1 MTTLYPRASPFET
14 SSRTAAAS
22 EGGAVGLVSPSG
34 HGGASVGTLRTPL
47 RARSTFAAMSD
58 ETRFGDVGVTR
69 DELGIAVVTIGRPPD
84 NYFDIDLIAS
94 LGDAYEGLDADP
106 AARAIVLRAE
116 GKHFCAGARLA
127 APREPAT
134 GSSSSSSRHLYDEA
148 LRLFACRLP
157 VVAAIQGAA
166 VGGGLGLALSA
177 DFRIGTAQSRMSANF
192 ARLGFH
198 HGFALTVTLPAVV
211 GRQRAHEMLLTGAR
225 LDGTEAHR
233 IGLLDRLVAADQ
245 LEEATRAFAAEIA
258 ASGPLAVRSIRE
270 TMRRGLVDEVR
281 DATARER
288 AEQERLMVTADF
300 AEGVAATRERR
311 VARFRGA

>member
-1 MTTLYPRASPFET
+1 M
-14 SSRTAAAS
+14 
-22 EGGAVGLVSPSG
+22 G
-34 HGGASVGTLRTPL
+34 
-47 RARSTFAAMSD
+47 D
-58 ETRFGDVGVTR
+58 ETAFGDVGVHLDASGVAT
-69 DELGIAVVTIGRPPD
+69 VTIHRPPD
-84 NYFDIDLIAS
+84 NYFDIALIAS
-94 LGDAYEGLDADP
+94 IADAYEHLDADP

-116 GKHFCAGARLA
+116 GKHFCAGARLGP
-127 APREPAT
+127 PREPAT
-134 GSSSSSSRHLYDEA
+134 GSSSTSSRHLYDEA

-166 VGGGLGLALSA
+166 IGGGLGLALSA
-177 DFRIGTAQSRMSANF
+177 DFRVGTPQSRMSANF

-211 GRQRAHEMLLTGAR
+211 GRQRANEMLLTGAR
-225 LDGTEAHR
+225 LDGTESHR
-233 IGLLDRLVAADQ
+233 IGLLDRLVEADQ
-245 LEEATRAFAAEIA
+245 LEDAAHAFAADLA

-311 VARFRGA
+311 AARFRGA